1 MIRTRTAEDLPI
13 PATIDDL
20 TPEWLSAALGITVR
34 SATQE
39 RIGEGVGIVGELAR
53 VHLAYEAPHVGPATV
68 VAKMHTRAVD
78 MLPLAVFYGFF
89 TTEVG
94 FYRDTASGFGVRTPH
109 CYYADVSD
117 DGSQCVLLL
126 EDLAGSVAFDQL
138 AGCPP
143 ERADVVIDTIA
154 GMHARR
160 WNDESLKEIAWLRP
174 IDNPAYM
181 TVGDQIT
188 ASLPV
193 LVARHPGLP
202 EDAVAAARLYAKLLP
217 AMMRWSMTRPFTIS
231 HTDLRLDN
239 LFFDHPDGSALVILD
254 WQLTVRGPGSF
265 DMSYF
270 IGQSLTTQDR
280 RAHEQRLV
288 RRWHDALI
296 AHGVH
301 DYTFTDAWY
310 DYRMG
315 LAAQFGISASVGL
328 IEPVN
333 ERAAKLMESIVVRNF
348 TAAHEHNVLA
358 MLQDWQ
364 AANT

>member
-1 MIRTRTAEDLPI
+1 MHTGLPI

-20 TPEWLSAALGITVR
+20 TPEWLSVALGINVR

-53 VHLAYEAPHVGPATV
+53 VRLEYETTGAGPATL
-68 VAKMHTRAVD
+68 VAKAHTRAAD
-78 MLPLAVFYGFF
+78 MLPLAVFYGLF

-94 FYRDTASGFGVRTPH
+94 FYQDAATSFGVRTPH
-109 CYYADVSD
+109 CYYADVSA
-117 DGSQCVLLL
+117 DGSQCILLL
-126 EDLAGSVAFDQL
+126 EDLTGSVAIDQL
-138 AGCPP
+138 DGCPP
-143 ERADVVIDTIA
+143 HRADLVIDTIA

-160 WNDESLKEIAWLRP
+160 WNDESLKDIAWLRP

-181 TVGDQIT
+181 TVGDQIK

-193 LVARHPGLP
+193 LLARHPDLP
-202 EDAVAAARLYAKLLP
+202 EDAVAAARLYAELLP

-239 LFFDHPDGSALVILD
+239 LFFDHPDGSPLVVLD
-254 WQLTVRGPGSF
+254 WQLAVRGPGSF

-270 IGQSLTTQDR
+270 IGQSLTIEDR
-280 RAHEQRLV
+280 RAHEGRLV
-288 RRWHDALI
+288 RRWHDGLVAN
-296 AHGVH
+296 GVEG
-301 DYTFTDAWY
+301 YTFDDAWY

-333 ERAAKLMESIVVRNF
+333 DRAAKLKIGR
-348 TAAHEHNVLA
+348 AHV
-358 MLQDWQ
+358 
-364 AANT
+364 